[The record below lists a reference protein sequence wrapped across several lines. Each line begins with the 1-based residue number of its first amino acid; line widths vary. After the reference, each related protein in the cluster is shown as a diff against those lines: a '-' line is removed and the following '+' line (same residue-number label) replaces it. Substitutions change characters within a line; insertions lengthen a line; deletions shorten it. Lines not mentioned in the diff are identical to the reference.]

1 MGRYV
6 ALLRAINVGGAGK
19 LPMADLRAIC
29 GELGFTEVETYI
41 ASGNVIFTSSGSAA
55 SVKVKLEARL
65 QDYADKPVGVVVRS
79 AEEMTA
85 LLEANPF
92 RTAEPNKT
100 YVMFLDAPPPQDALE
115 TARGRVDEDMRLGK
129 QEIYI
134 VYPNGMGRSKLSVP
148 AAKAGTARNL
158 NTVAAL
164 VEILSV
170 TPVLPIPEG

>member
-1 MGRYV
+1 M
-6 ALLRAINVGGAGK
+6 AALRAMCV
-19 LPMADLRAIC
+19 
-29 GELGFTEVETYI
+29 ELGFTEVETYI

-55 SVKVKLEARL
+55 SVKARL
-65 QDYADKPVGVVVRS
+65 QDYAGKPVGVVMRS

-85 LLEANPF
+85 ILEANPF

-100 YVMFLDAPPPQDALE
+100 YVIFLDAPPPQDALE
-115 TARGRVDEDMRLGK
+115 TARGRVDEEMRLGK

-164 VEILSV
+164 VEILSR
-170 TPVLPIPEG
+170 EQ

>member
-1 MGRYV
+1 
-6 ALLRAINVGGAGK
+6 
-19 LPMADLRAIC
+19 
-29 GELGFTEVETYI
+29 
-41 ASGNVIFTSSGSAA
+41 
-55 SVKVKLEARL
+55 
-65 QDYADKPVGVVVRS
+65 
-79 AEEMTA
+79 
-85 LLEANPF
+85 
-92 RTAEPNKT
+92 
-100 YVMFLDAPPPQDALE
+100 MFLDAPPPQDALE